1 MRPASRLFLYTLL
14 FSSIFPAQAQ
24 WHPISDV
31 SAVQS
36 FLTGLSSARVQLM
49 SALWPCRRN
58 VVRLRYAE
66 QGTFPTDES
75 FAVLANAFPDS
86 ANVKVRDSAEQ

>member
-1 MRPASRLFLYTLL
+1 MRPASRLFCTPPFLL
-14 FSSIFPAQAQ
+14 HFPAQAQ

-36 FLTGLSSARVQLM
+36 FPNGVELSAGAAHVRIV
-49 SALWPCRRN
+49 ALSPN

-75 FAVLANAFPDS
+75 FAVLANAFRTLPTS
-86 ANVKVRDSAEQ
+86 RSGTPRRQ